1 MEWVSCNLI
10 TEKVRTLWF
19 LGDCCCNPLSMGSV
33 KKLFEEQI
41 PGVYVHSLQ
50 LGSSITKDI
59 EHGFYANTNEL
70 VYMACIKIKNDPE
83 LKNGYNAIGFS
94 QGAQF
99 L

>member
-1 MEWVSCNLI
+1 
-10 TEKVRTLWF
+10 
-19 LGDCCCNPLSMGSV
+19 MGSV